1 MIFFCILFFISFILE
16 SLSTNLFKEFMPFF
30 ILGVIT
36 IISVSKLSKNRIII
50 LLFIVGI
57 LYDLSYTNF
66 IFLHGVIYVLL
77 FYFASFILKGKNN
90 FFAMIF
96 TYYLMVFIYSLV
108 MIFYSTIIFNV
119 NIIKLI
125 TIIGKSLLV
134 NSIYFILLYITFIGI
149 KCLTKN
155 IKLKRTY

>member
-36 IISVSKLSKNRIII
+36 IISISKLSKNRIII

-77 FYFASFILKGKNN
+77 FYFVSFILKGKNN

-108 MIFYSTIIFNV
+108 MIFYSIIIFNV